1 MRIAILQGAFLP
13 VPPVLGGAV
22 EKIWFELGRQFA
34 ARGHEVTH
42 VSRKHPK
49 LPEEENISGVRHLRV
64 AGFDTPRSL
73 LVLKLMDLAYT
84 WRALQRLPEA
94 DVTVTNTFWA
104 PILLKR
110 ARAGVIVV
118 DVQRMP
124 KGQMRFYRRAGR
136 WHAVSSAVS
145 EAILREQPR
154 ESRRIRVIPNPLPFS
169 ATLSPEASLRGK
181 EKVILYAGRLHPEK
195 GLDLLIRA
203 LRDSRLERWL
213 TEWRLDLVGP
223 WQVSEGGGGE
233 DYLNHL
239 KGLAAGLPVAF
250 VGPEHDSKALSDHYR
265 RSSIF
270 VYPSLAERGETFGV
284 APLEA
289 MAFGAVPVVSNLA
302 CFRDFIEPGLNGLVF
317 DHRAQN
323 PSSEI
328 AAAISGLLCD
338 ETRRRA
344 LSEAALAVNTS
355 HALEKIAAQFLEDFA
370 TLTGKTA

>member
-34 ARGHEVTH
+34 ARSHEVTH
-42 VSRKHPK
+42 VSRRHPE
-49 LPEEENISGVRHLRV
+49 LPDEENTGGVRHLRV
-64 AGFDTPRSL
+64 AGFDMPRSG

-84 WRALQRLPEA
+84 WRALPRLPVA

-118 DVQRMP
+118 NIQRMP
-124 KGQMRFYRRAGR
+124 KGQMRFYRRAER
-136 WHAVSSAVS
+136 WHAVSSAVA
-145 EAILREQPR
+145 EAVLREQPR
-154 ESRRIRVIPNPLPFS
+154 ESQRIRVIPNPLPFS

-181 EKVILYAGRLHPEK
+181 DRVILYAGRLHPEK

-203 LRDSRLERWL
+203 LRDSRLERWI
-213 TEWRLDLVGP
+213 TGWRLHLVGP
-223 WQVSEGGGGE
+223 WRVREGGGGE

-239 KGLAAGLPVAF
+239 KSLAAGLPVEF
-250 VGPEHDSKALSDHYR
+250 VGPEHDPNALSDHYR

-289 MAFGAVPVVSNLA
+289 MAFGAVPVVSDLA
-302 CFRDFIEPGLNGLVF
+302 CFRDFIQPGRNGLVF
-317 DHRAQN
+317 NHRAED
-323 PSSEI
+323 PSSEL
-328 AAAISGLLCD
+328 AGAISGLLHD
-338 ETRRRA
+338 ETQRRA
-344 LSEAALAVNTS
+344 LAEAALAVNES
-355 HALEKIAAQFLEDFA
+355 HAPGKIAAQFLEDFA